1 MGSNPYKMQKEI
13 YIIRHG
19 ETDYNRMGIVQGQ
32 GVDTSLNELGRRQ
45 ARAFY
50 EQYKDIGFEAV
61 LTSRLRRTHE
71 TVHHFLELG
80 LPWEQFADINE
91 IAWGSHEGKKST
103 PAMME
108 QYREITDEWKRG
120 NFHASLDGAESAAS
134 LAARISRFI
143 EHLRERPENTLL
155 VCSHGRAMRCLMC
168 LLQEQP
174 LQNMDNYQH
183 SNTGLY
189 QVKLKGDTFH
199 FLMENDLSHL
209 ETAGLKI
216 A

>member
-1 MGSNPYKMQKEI
+1 MQKEI

-19 ETDYNRMGIVQGQ
+19 ETDYNRQGIVQGQ
-32 GVDTSLNELGRRQ
+32 GVDTSLNALGRRQ

-50 EQYKDIGFEAV
+50 EQYREIVFEAV

-71 TVHHFLELG
+71 TVQPFLEQG

-91 IAWGSHEGKKST
+91 IAWGKHEGRKST
-103 PAMME
+103 PEMME
-108 QYREITDEWKRG
+108 QYREVTEAWKNG
-120 NFHASLDGAESAAS
+120 DFHVSLEGAESAAR
-134 LAARISRFI
+134 LAARITRFI
-143 EHLRERPENTLL
+143 EHLRGRPETTLL

-174 LQNMDNYQH
+174 LQHMDNYQH

-189 QVKLKGDTFH
+189 QVQYQGDVFR
-199 FLMENDLSHL
+199 FVLENDLSHL
-209 ETAGLKI
+209 EYAGLKP

>member
-1 MGSNPYKMQKEI
+1 MRKEI

-19 ETDYNRMGIVQGQ
+19 ETDYNRLGIVQGQ
-32 GVDTSLNELGRRQ
+32 GVDTSLNGLGRRQ
-45 ARAFY
+45 AMAFY
-50 EQYKDIGFEAV
+50 EQYKDVGFEAV

-71 TVHHFLELG
+71 TVAPFLENG

-91 IAWGSHEGKKST
+91 IAWGDHEGKKST
-103 PAMME
+103 PEMMQ
-108 QYREITDEWKRG
+108 QYREVIEEWKNG
-120 NFHASLDGAESAAS
+120 NFHARLEGAESAAS
-134 LAARISRFI
+134 LASRMYRFI
-143 EHLRERPENTLL
+143 EHLRGRPETTLL

-174 LQNMDNYQH
+174 LQNMDNFHH

-189 QVKLKGDTFH
+189 QVQYQDDTFR
-199 FLMENDLSHL
+199 FLLENDLSHL
-209 ETAGLKI
+209 ESAGLKL

>member
-1 MGSNPYKMQKEI
+1 MQKDI
-13 YIIRHG
+13 YIIHHG

-32 GVDTSLNELGRRQ
+32 GVDTSLNDLGRRQ

-50 EQYKDIGFEAV
+50 EHYKSIDFEAV

-71 TVHHFLELG
+71 TVQSFIELG
-80 LPWEQFADINE
+80 LPWQQFADINE
-91 IAWGSHEGKKST
+91 IAWGDHEGKKST
-103 PAMME
+103 PAMMQ
-108 QYREITDEWKRG
+108 QYRLITDEWKKG
-120 NFHASLDGAESAAS
+120 NFHASLEGAESAAS
-134 LAARISRFI
+134 LAERLSRFI
-143 EHLRERPENTLL
+143 EHLRERPENTIL

-174 LQNMDNYQH
+174 LQNMDNYHH

-189 QVKLKGDTFH
+189 QMTYQDDNFH
-199 FLMENDLSHL
+199 FLVENDLSHL
-209 ETAGLKI
+209 EYAGLKP

>member
-1 MGSNPYKMQKEI
+1 MKKEI

-19 ETDYNRMGIVQGQ
+19 ETDYNRLGIVQGQ
-32 GVDTSLNELGRRQ
+32 GVDTSLNSLGRRQ
-45 ARAFY
+45 AMAFY
-50 EQYKDIGFEAV
+50 EQYKHVGFEAV

-71 TVHHFLELG
+71 TVQPFLENG

-91 IAWGSHEGKKST
+91 IAWGKHEGKKST
-103 PAMME
+103 PEMME
-108 QYREITDEWKRG
+108 QYREVTEEWQKG
-120 NFHASLDGAESAAS
+120 NFHACLEGAESAAN
-134 LAARISRFI
+134 LAARILRFV

-155 VCSHGRAMRCLMC
+155 ACSHGRAMRCLMC

-174 LQNMDNYQH
+174 LQNMDNFHH

-189 QVKLKGDTFH
+189 QVQYQGDAFH
-199 FLMENDLSHL
+199 FLLENDLSHL
-209 ETAGLKI
+209 ETAGLKL

>member
-1 MGSNPYKMQKEI
+1 MQKEI

-19 ETDYNRMGIVQGQ
+19 ETDYNRQGIVQGQ
-32 GVDTSLNELGRRQ
+32 GVDTSLNALGRRQ

-50 EQYKDIGFEAV
+50 EHYKDAGFEAV

-71 TVHHFLELG
+71 TVQSFIGQG

-91 IAWGSHEGKKST
+91 IGWGSHEGRKST
-103 PAMME
+103 PAMMQ
-108 QYREITDEWKRG
+108 QYREITDEWKKG
-120 NFHASLDGAESAAS
+120 NFHASLEGAESAAS
-134 LAARISRFI
+134 LAERISRFV
-143 EHLRERPENTLL
+143 EHLRGRPESTLL

-174 LQNMDNYQH
+174 LQNMDNFEH
-183 SNTGLY
+183 ANTGLY
-189 QVKLKGDTFH
+189 QVQYQRDVFRFVL
-199 FLMENDLSHL
+199 ENDLSHL
-209 ETAGLKI
+209 EYAGLKP

>member
-1 MGSNPYKMQKEI
+1 MKKDI

-19 ETDYNRMGIVQGQ
+19 ETEYNRMGIVQGQ

-50 EQYKDIGFEAV
+50 EHYKDTGFEVV

-71 TVHHFLELG
+71 TVSPFIGQG
-80 LPWEQFADINE
+80 LPWEQFAEINE
-91 IAWGSHEGKKST
+91 IAWGEHEGKKST
-103 PAMME
+103 PEMMQ
-108 QYREITDEWKRG
+108 QYREVTDAWKRG
-120 NFHASLDGAESAAS
+120 EYDARLEGAESASS
-134 LAARISRFI
+134 LANRITRFI
-143 EHLRERPENTLL
+143 EHLRGRPENTLL

-168 LLQEQP
+168 LLRGQP
-174 LQNMDNYQH
+174 LQNMDNFHH

-189 QVKLKGDTFH
+189 QVQVQSGTFH
-199 FLMENDLSHL
+199 FLLENDLSHL
-209 ETAGLKI
+209 ETAGLKL